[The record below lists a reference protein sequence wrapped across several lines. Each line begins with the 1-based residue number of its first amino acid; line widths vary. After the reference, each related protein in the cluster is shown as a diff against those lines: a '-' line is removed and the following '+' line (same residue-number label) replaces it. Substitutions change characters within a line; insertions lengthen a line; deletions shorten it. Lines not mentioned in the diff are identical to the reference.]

1 MLKAQIM
8 PAQNLKL
15 PKNKPYSVHTNAGML
30 WAIRLATTRADTQ
43 YCRLA
48 ILRLDRSPAL
58 DRLHWLTALR
68 WKRQPIRMGGAVS
81 L

>member
-30 WAIRLATTRADTQ
+30 
-43 YCRLA
+43 
-48 ILRLDRSPAL
+48 
-58 DRLHWLTALR
+58 
-68 WKRQPIRMGGAVS
+68 
-81 L
+81 